1 MQTFRFLC
9 LIGIVSLS
17 VSAGSAWAQVDKD
30 DPESQLEEED
40 AGTSTDCVE
49 NKTCQKVQSEDEKQK
64 PKPDPAEI
72 EEDEQPPTK
81 KPGPS

>member
-1 MQTFRFLC
+1 MRTFRLLC
-9 LIGIVSLS
+9 LVGIVSLS
-17 VSAGSAWAQVDKD
+17 VSTGLAWAQVDTD

-64 PKPDPAEI
+64 PDPAEI
-72 EEDEQPPTK
+72 EEDEPPAK
-81 KPGPS
+81 KPDPS

>member
-1 MQTFRFLC
+1 MRTFRL
-9 LIGIVSLS
+9 LRLVGIVSLS
-17 VSAGSAWAQVDKD
+17 VSTGLAWAQVDTD

-64 PKPDPAEI
+64 PDPAEI
-72 EEDEQPPTK
+72 EEDEPPAK
-81 KPGPS
+81 KPDPS